1 MLKKY
6 ILSIQKPVMDI
17 SLQKK
22 IKIILN
28 ENIKK
33 IENKYNYKL

>member
-17 SLQKK
+17 SLQKT
-22 IKIILN
+22 IRNILKKS
-28 ENIKK
+28 IKK

>member
-6 ILSIQKPVMDI
+6 ILSFHKPVMDI
-17 SLQKK
+17 SLQKT
-22 IKIILN
+22 ISIILKKS
-28 ENIKK
+28 IKK